1 MSAVPVWEAE
11 SLQAPGLRH
20 GFFGRRAGRF
30 GASRKMAARAL
41 GVTADNLAGVHQVH
55 SARVVSLDAPWPG
68 DAPKADALVTRSPGL
83 ALSISTADCAPVL
96 LADTAAGV
104 IGAAHAGW
112 RGALGGVLEATLAAM
127 QKLGASADNTR
138 AAIGPCIG
146 QQSYQVGPEFRQ
158 SFVASGP
165 DPERFFIPGAGDR
178 WHFDLPGY
186 CAARLTR
193 AGAGAVEILPM
204 DTCALE
210 NAFFSYRRACLRG
223 EPDQGRNLSAI
234 VLQET

>member
-1 MSAVPVWEAE
+1 MSAVPVWEAG

-30 GASRKMAARAL
+30 GAGSTMAARAL

-55 SARVVSLDAPWPG
+55 SARVVTLDAPWPG
-68 DAPKADALVTRSPGL
+68 DAPKADALVTKSPGL

-96 LADTAAGV
+96 LADVSAGV

-146 QQSYQVGPEFRQ
+146 QQSYQVGPELRQ
-158 SFVASGP
+158 AFVDQSSEAAG
-165 DPERFFIPGAGDR
+165 FFAADNGDR
-178 WHFDLPGY
+178 WRFDLAGY
-186 CAARLTR
+186 CAARLQD
-193 AGAGAVEILPM
+193 AGTGCVETLDR